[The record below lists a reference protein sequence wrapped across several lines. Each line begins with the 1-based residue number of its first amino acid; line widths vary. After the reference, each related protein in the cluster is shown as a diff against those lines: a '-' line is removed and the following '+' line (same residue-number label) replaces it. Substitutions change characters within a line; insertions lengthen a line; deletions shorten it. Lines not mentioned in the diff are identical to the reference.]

1 MAELANSSF
10 KILKPLTLLSNKNLF
25 YFILF
30 FLYCVLLNFMELHCD
45 GIKLLDCILDTVI
58 EIIMKYNLYGSC
70 L

>member
-1 MAELANSSF
+1 
-10 KILKPLTLLSNKNLF
+10 
-25 YFILF
+25 
-30 FLYCVLLNFMELHCD
+30 MELHWD